1 MIEMEGDEALSF
13 LESIVDWLANEIFIF
28 DNLLSFLV
36 FLALAAVAFL
46 IRKKVAGRGEQ
57 ILDYLPEAA
66 AGEAKEFWLEIY
78 LAVIMLLFIGFYN
91 VFAAVLGL
99 PAVITA
105 IVGYLLSAWLIIRFI
120 AWFLP
125 DTIWVQILSYL
136 VWIVAVLNI
145 LGIYEMV
152 VDFLEDVE
160 VNLGELQLSVM
171 LVIRGILVFG
181 LLFWLAGWIEKYLRR
196 NLRKNKNLTPSVRV
210 LLQKIARIVIFVTA
224 FLIGLSSIGIDLSA
238 FAFIGGAVGVGLGF
252 GLQKIVSNFVS
263 GIIIILDKSIKPG
276 DVVEINEIFGEVR
289 SLNSRFVSV
298 VTRSGKEFL
307 IPNEHFI
314 TNQVINWSY
323 SNDLVRIDL
332 DIGVGYNS
340 DLKLVKELILKSVED
355 KKRILN
361 RPEASCLLRGFGDN
375 TVNFQLRFWIQD
387 PENGVDNI
395 KSELM
400 LEIWDRFQEK
410 DINIAF
416 PQRDLHLE
424 SISSEA
430 AERLKEIWQKQN
442 ELDE

>member
-1 MIEMEGDEALSF
+1 MIEMEGDEMMGF
-13 LESIVDWLANEIFIF
+13 LEAVMNWLVSEIFIME
-28 DNLLSFLV
+28 NLISFLV
-36 FLALAAVAFL
+36 VLIIAAAAFLLKNRVASKGEKVLEYLPDAAV
-46 IRKKVAGRGEQ
+46 Q
-57 ILDYLPEAA
+57 
-66 AGEAKEFWLEIY
+66 EAKKFWLEIY
-78 LAVIMLLFIGFYN
+78 LAVFMLVFIGFYN
-91 VFAAVLGL
+91 VLAAVLGL
-99 PAVITA
+99 PAAITA
-105 IVGYLLSAWLIIRFI
+105 IVGYLLTAWLIIRFI

-125 DTIWVQILSYL
+125 DTIWVQLLSYL
-136 VWIVAVLNI
+136 VWAVAVLNI
-145 LGIYEMV
+145 LGIYDMV
-152 VDFLEDVE
+152 VNFLEDIE
-160 VNLGELQLSVM
+160 LNLGELQLSVM
-171 LVIRGILVFG
+171 LVLRGVLVFG
-181 LLFWLAGWIEKYLRR
+181 LLFWLAGWLEKYFRR
-196 NLRKNKNLTPSVRV
+196 NLRKNQNLTPSVRV
-210 LLQKIARIVIFVTA
+210 LLQKIVRIVIFVAA

-289 SLNSRFVSV
+289 SLNSRFVSI

-323 SNDLVRIDL
+323 SNDLVRVDL

-340 DLKLVKELILKSVED
+340 DLQLVKELILKSVED

-361 RPEASCLLRGFGDN
+361 RPEASCLLKSFGDN

-400 LEIWDRFQEK
+400 LEIWNLFQEK
-410 DINIAF
+410 EINIAF
-416 PQRDLHLE
+416 PQRDLHFE
-424 SISSEA
+424 SISPEA
-430 AERLKEIWQKQN
+430 AESLKEIWQKQDN
-442 ELDE
+442 IDE